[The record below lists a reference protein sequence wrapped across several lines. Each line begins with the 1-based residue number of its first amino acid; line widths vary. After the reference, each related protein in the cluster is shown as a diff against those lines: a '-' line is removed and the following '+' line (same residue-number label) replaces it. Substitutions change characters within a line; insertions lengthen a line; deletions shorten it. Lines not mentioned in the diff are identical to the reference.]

1 MVNVANFLQDFPV
14 LFKIHT
20 LVNLHSYILYISVQN
35 MNINAVVNQYQS
47 SRK

>member
-20 LVNLHSYILYISVQN
+20 LVNLHSYILFSVQN
-35 MNINAVVNQYQS
+35 MNLNAVVNQYQS